1 MSAVV
6 KTAKISSRRQIT
18 LPRDVRKAL
27 GTDYVRIVSE
37 QGSVRIEPVN
47 DVAGSLAHYAKGR
60 KRVPFRVVREQAWE
74 VHVCDK
80 RHRLPVAANQFSLR
94 ASNEK
99 VFYSCRHP
107 C

>member
-6 KTAKISSRRQIT
+6 KTTKISSRGQIT

-27 GTDYVRIVSE
+27 GTDYVRIVLE

-60 KRVPFRVVREQAWE
+60 KRAPFRVAREQAWE
-74 VHVCDK
+74 AHVRDEFK
-80 RHRLPVAANQFSLR
+80 L
-94 ASNEK
+94 K
-99 VFYSCRHP
+99 CR
-107 C
+107 

>member
-6 KTAKISSRRQIT
+6 KTAKISSRGQIT

-60 KRVPFRVVREQAWE
+60 KRVPFRVAREQAWE
-74 VHVCDK
+74 AHVRDK
-80 RHRLPVAANQFSLR
+80 FKLKRR
-94 ASNEK
+94 
-99 VFYSCRHP
+99 
-107 C
+107 